1 MIKILNSDEGN
12 EYFPES
18 FKLFCEEN
26 GIIHQRTAPYTS
38 RQNGVVERKNRSLVD
53 MASAYESQVT
63 FYTLG

>member
-1 MIKILNSDEGN
+1 MKEMNIFLNLLN
-12 EYFPES
+12 Y
-18 FKLFCEEN
+18 FCEEN
-26 GIIHQRTAPYTS
+26 GIIHHRTAPYTP